1 MSTRKSLKISL
12 EIIIIFWICRLTTH
26 LANVASCFPLCQF
39 TQAPQ
44 FPTTTS
50 PISSGF
56 PKLPTPPGPFPSG
69 LTSGVS
75 PTSQASPFPTTTS
88 PISSGFPKLPTPP
101 GPFPSGLTSGV
112 SPTSTSHSPSFP
124 ISNHHFSNFFRLPQT
139 SNTTWSIPFR
149 PYLRCLPNFH
159 LPLPKLPHFQP
170 PLLQFLQAS
179 PNFQH
184 HLVHSLQAF
193 TSGVS
198 PTSTSHSPSFPISN
212 HHFSNFFRLPQIS
225 NTTWSIPFRPYLR
238 CLPNFHLPLPKL
250 PHFQPPLLQ
259 FLQAS
264 PNFQHHLVHSLQA
277 LPQVSPQ
284 LPPPTPQASPFPT
297 TTSPISSGFP
307 KLPTPPGPFPFR
319 PYLRCLP
326 NFHLPLPQASPFP
339 TTTSPISSGFPK
351 LPTPPGP
358 FPFRPYLRC
367 LPNFHLSLPKLPHF
381 QPPLLQFLQASPN
394 FQHHLVYSLQASP
407 TNSDC

>member
-26 LANVASCFPLCQF
+26 LANVASCFPLCH
-39 TQAPQ
+39 
-44 FPTTTS
+44 S
-50 PISSGF
+50 
-56 PKLPTPPGPFPSG
+56 PKLPNFQPPLLQFLQASPNFQHHLVHSLQALPQ
-69 LTSGVS
+69 VS
-75 PTSQASPFPTTTS
+75 PQLPPPTPQASPFPTTTS
-88 PISSGFPKLPTPP
+88 PISSGFPKFPTPP

-184 HLVHSLQAF
+184 HLVHSLQALPQ
-193 TSGVS
+193 VS
-198 PTSTSHSPSFPISN
+198 PQLPPPTPQASPFPTTTSPISSG
-212 HHFSNFFRLPQIS
+212 F
-225 NTTWSIPFRPYLR
+225 
-238 CLPNFHLPLPKL
+238 PKL
-250 PHFQPPLLQ
+250 PTPPG
-259 FLQAS
+259 
-264 PNFQHHLVHSLQA
+264 
-277 LPQVSPQ
+277 QVSPQ

-307 KLPTPPGPFPFR
+307 KLPTPPGPFPSGLTSGVSPTSTSHSPSFPISNHHFSNFFR
-319 PYLRCLP
+319 
-326 NFHLPLPQASPFP
+326 LPQTSN
-339 TTTSPISSGFPK
+339 TTWSI
-351 LPTPPGP
+351 
-358 FPFRPYLRC
+358 PFRPYLRC
-367 LPNFHLSLPKLPHF
+367 LTNF
-381 QPPLLQFLQASPN
+381 
-394 FQHHLVYSLQASP
+394 
-407 TNSDC
+407 

>member
-75 PTSQASPFPTTTS
+75 PTS
-88 PISSGFPKLPTPP
+88 
-101 GPFPSGLTSGV
+101 
-112 SPTSTSHSPSFP
+112 TSHSPSFP
-124 ISNHHFSNFFRLPQT
+124 ISNHHFTNFFRLPQT

-149 PYLRCLPNFH
+149 PY
-159 LPLPKLPHFQP
+159 
-170 PLLQFLQAS
+170 
-179 PNFQH
+179 
-184 HLVHSLQAF
+184 
-193 TSGVS
+193 
-198 PTSTSHSPSFPISN
+198 
-212 HHFSNFFRLPQIS
+212 
-225 NTTWSIPFRPYLR
+225 
-238 CLPNFHLPLPKL
+238 LPNFHLPLPKL

-307 KLPTPPGPFPFR
+307 KLPTPPGPFPSGLTSGVSPTSTSHSPSFPISNHHFSNFFRLPQISNTTWSIPFR

-326 NFHLPLPQASPFP
+326 NFHLPLLQASPFP

-351 LPTPPGP
+351 LPTPSGP
-358 FPFRPYLRC
+358 FPSGLTSGVSPTSTSFPISNHHFSNFFRLPQTSNTHLVHS
-367 LPNFHLSLPKLPHF
+367 LQALPPNFHLPLPKLPHF

-394 FQHHLVYSLQASP
+394 FQHHLVHSLSGLTSGVSP
-407 TNSDC
+407 TSTSHSPSFPISNHHFSNFFRLPQTSNTTWSIPFRPHPLTLTASNLI

>member
-69 LTSGVS
+69 L
-75 PTSQASPFPTTTS
+75 
-88 PISSGFPKLPTPP
+88 
-101 GPFPSGLTSGV
+101 
-112 SPTSTSHSPSFP
+112 
-124 ISNHHFSNFFRLPQT
+124 
-139 SNTTWSIPFR
+139 
-149 PYLRCLPNFH
+149 
-159 LPLPKLPHFQP
+159 
-170 PLLQFLQAS
+170 
-179 PNFQH
+179 
-184 HLVHSLQAF
+184 

-307 KLPTPPGPFPFR
+307 KLPTPPGPFPSGLTSGVSPTSTSHSPSFPISNHHFSNFFRLPQISNTTWSIPFR

-326 NFHLPLPQASPFP
+326 NFHLPLPKLPHFQPPLLQFLQASPNFQHHLVHSLQALPQVSPQLPPPTPQASPFP

-358 FPFRPYLRC
+358 FPSGLTSGVSPTSTSHSPSFPISNHHFSNFFR
-367 LPNFHLSLPKLPHF
+367 LPQTSNTTWSIPFQALPQVSPQLPPLTPQASPFPTTTSPISSGFPKLPT
-381 QPPLLQFLQASPN
+381 PPGLFPSGLT
-394 FQHHLVYSLQASP
+394 H
-407 TNSDC
+407 

>member
-75 PTSQASPFPTTTS
+75 PTS
-88 PISSGFPKLPTPP
+88 
-101 GPFPSGLTSGV
+101 
-112 SPTSTSHSPSFP
+112 TSHSPSFP
-124 ISNHHFSNFFRLPQT
+124 ISNHHFSNFFRLPQI

-159 LPLPKLPHFQP
+159 LPLPKLPHFHP

-184 HLVHSLQAF
+184 HLVHSLQA
-193 TSGVS
+193 
-198 PTSTSHSPSFPISN
+198 
-212 HHFSNFFRLPQIS
+212 LPQVTS

-307 KLPTPPGPFPFR
+307 KLSTPPGPFPSGLTSGVSPTSTSHSPSFTISNHHFSNFFRLPQTSNTTWSIPFR
-319 PYLRCLP
+319 PYLRCLT
-326 NFHLPLPQASPFP
+326 NF
-339 TTTSPISSGFPK
+339 
-351 LPTPPGP
+351 
-358 FPFRPYLRC
+358 
-367 LPNFHLSLPKLPHF
+367 
-381 QPPLLQFLQASPN
+381 
-394 FQHHLVYSLQASP
+394 
-407 TNSDC
+407 